1 MRAHLAPLLT
11 LATLVALAAAA
22 LALAGASTGSE
33 PQARSQEI
41 AEAVTSDV
49 RTVVTATKTSGGAA
63 PTASVRVTSFERR
76 DERWVR
82 AGVHALPG
90 IYFWKTVT
98 GPRAVCRLEIR
109 TEGPGA
115 SFRPRAVVQLLVS
128 PSLGCGRASAYVLV
142 E

>member
-1 MRAHLAPLLT
+1 
-11 LATLVALAAAA
+11 
-22 LALAGASTGSE
+22 
-33 PQARSQEI
+33 
-41 AEAVTSDV
+41 VTSDV

-63 PTASVRVTSFERR
+63 PTAAVRATSFERR
-76 DERWVR
+76 GGRWVR

-115 SFRPRAVVQLLVS
+115 RFRPRAVVQLLAS
-128 PSLGCGRASAYVLV
+128 PSLGCGGASTYALV